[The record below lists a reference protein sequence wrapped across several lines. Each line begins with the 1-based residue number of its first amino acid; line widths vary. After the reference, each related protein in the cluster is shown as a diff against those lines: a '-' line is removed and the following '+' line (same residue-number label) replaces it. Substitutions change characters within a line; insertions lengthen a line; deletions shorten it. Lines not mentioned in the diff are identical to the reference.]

1 MSNTTQQHSRP
12 LSVKLAIII
21 LLIIPG
27 WSLVRFAIRAD
38 WGNPL
43 VCAQFACRLAIL
55 GIPLWFIFRGNNWG
69 RWIMVAWVVGGLCV
83 GWPRLA
89 ESVRGASGWS
99 LVTYHW
105 RSLAEVAALIA
116 LFLHS
121 SNQWFREHTH
131 AHAS

>member
-1 MSNTTQQHSRP
+1 MSTTAQKGFRP
-12 LSVKLAIII
+12 WSVKFAIII
-21 LLIIPG
+21 LLVIPG
-27 WSLVRFAIRAD
+27 WSLVRFAVRAD
-38 WGNPL
+38 WGNVL
-43 VCAQFACRLAIL
+43 VCFQFACQLAML
-55 GIPLWFIFRGNNWG
+55 FIPLWFIFRGSNWA

-89 ESVRGASGWS
+89 QSVRAASGWS

-121 SNQWFREHTH
+121 SNHWFRGQ
-131 AHAS
+131 AHAQGG